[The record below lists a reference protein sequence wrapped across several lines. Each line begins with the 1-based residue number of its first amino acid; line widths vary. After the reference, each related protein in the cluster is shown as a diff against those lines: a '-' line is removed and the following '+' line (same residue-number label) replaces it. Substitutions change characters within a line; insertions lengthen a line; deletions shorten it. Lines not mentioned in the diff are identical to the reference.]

1 MAKANLGQIKRD
13 LPENE
18 EQKKTALKNAL
29 DDIHKSFGAGSIMKL
44 GEHAKMNVSAVSTG
58 SLNLDLAL
66 GIGGLPRGRIIEIYG
81 PESSGK
87 TTLALSTVAQCQKLG
102 GVAAFID
109 AEHALDPVYAKKLGV
124 DTENLLISQP
134 DYGEQALEIT
144 DKLVHSGAVDIIVVD
159 SVAALVPKE
168 EIDGNMGDKNMA
180 LQARLMSQALRKLA
194 GSISKTSCMV
204 IFTNQLRSS
213 MAMYGAP
220 ETTTGGKAL
229 KFYASVRID
238 IRKTE
243 TLTEAKEAVANRIKC
258 KVVKNKV
265 APPFK
270 VAEFTMVFG
279 EGIDHGG
286 EVLDI
291 ATDMGIIKKSGSWFS
306 YNGERIGQGK
316 EAVKKYFTE
325 NKDLADEIEKLVREN
340 SEKATITKEAGEKED
355 GDHESDG
362 DDVDIDDIPLDIVV
376 EDYDE

>member
-1 MAKANLGQIKRD
+1 MAGSKNVMGEVKRD

-18 EQKKTALKNAL
+18 TQKKEALKTVMAKIQK
-29 DDIHKSFGAGSIMKL
+29 DYGAGAVMKL
-44 GEHAKMNVSAVSTG
+44 GEHTRMRVSAIPTG
-58 SLNLDLAL
+58 SLNLDIAL
-66 GIGGLPRGRIIEIYG
+66 GIGGLPRGRIVEIYG

-102 GVAAFID
+102 GIAAFID
-109 AEHALDPVYAKKLGV
+109 AEHALDPVYAKNLGV

-144 DKLVHSGAVDIIVVD
+144 DKLVRSGAVDIIVVD

-168 EIDGNMGDKNMA
+168 ELDGNMGDKNMA
-180 LQARLMSQALRKLA
+180 LQARLMSQALRKLS
-194 GSISKTSCMV
+194 GTISKTSCMV
-204 IFTNQLRSS
+204 IFLNQLRSS

-238 IRKTE
+238 IRRVE
-243 TLTEAKEAVANRIKC
+243 TVTEAKEAVANKTKC

-270 VAEFTMVFG
+270 IAEFLIVFG
-279 EGIDHGG
+279 TGIDHGG
-286 EVLDI
+286 EVLDV
-291 ATDMGIIKKSGSWFS
+291 AVDLDIIKKSGSWFS

-316 EAVKKYFTE
+316 EAVKVYFKE
-325 NKDLADEIEKLVREN
+325 HKDLAEEIEKLVRAN
-340 SEKATITKEAGEKED
+340 SEKANIAEEVVKDADDDDDEVD
-355 GDHESDG
+355 P
-362 DDVDIDDIPLDIVV
+362 DDVPLDIVV
-376 EDYDE
+376 EDFED

>member
-1 MAKANLGQIKRD
+1 MAKANLGQVKRD
-13 LPENE
+13 LPETD
-18 EQKKTALKNAL
+18 EQKKTALKSAL
-29 DDIHKSFGAGSIMKL
+29 DDIHKNFGAGSIMKL
-44 GEHAKMNVSAVSTG
+44 GEHAKMNVSAISTG

-66 GIGGLPRGRIIEIYG
+66 GIGGLPKGRIVEIYG

-87 TTLALSTVAQCQKLG
+87 TTLALSTVAQCQKAG

-109 AEHALDPVYAKKLGV
+109 AEHALDPVYAKNLGV

-144 DKLVHSGAVDIIVVD
+144 DKLVRSGAVDIIVID

-168 EIDGNMGDKNMA
+168 ELDGNMGDKNMA
-180 LQARLMSQALRKLA
+180 LQARLMSQALRKLS
-194 GSISKTSCMV
+194 GTISKTSCLV
-204 IFTNQLRSS
+204 IFLNQLRSS

-238 IRKTE
+238 IRRTE
-243 TLTEAKEAVANRIKC
+243 TVTEAKEAVANKTKC

-270 VAEFTMVFG
+270 IAEFLIVFG
-279 EGIDHGG
+279 QGIDHSG

-291 ATDMGIIKKSGSWFS
+291 AVDMDIIKKSGSWFS

-316 EAVKKYFTE
+316 EAVKQYFSE
-325 NKDLADEIEKLVREN
+325 HQDLAEEIEKLVRSN
-340 SEKATITKEAGEKED
+340 SDKATISEEKGKDDDDDDDDEVD
-355 GDHESDG
+355 P
-362 DDVDIDDIPLDIVV
+362 DDVPLDIVV
-376 EDYDE
+376 EDFED